1 MGFFGDLSPEQ
12 LTLLS
17 TAVAIALSDGL
28 SPGETNDLGN
38 FLSAV
43 GQSLQLMSAHQQLL
57 GSEESCKSLNT
68 SRT

>member
-12 LTLLS
+12 LVLLS

-28 SPGETNDLGN
+28 GPEETNDLGN

-43 GQSLQLMSAHQQLL
+43 GQSLQLLSAHQQLL
-57 GSEESCKSLNT
+57 SDDGGGGGINT
-68 SRT
+68 FRT